1 MRRVL
6 AIDGGQSAIRVRH
19 SDAPDMVQ
27 LEGVSRL
34 EGDTLGAVAA
44 AVLEGWRRAGAPAT
58 DRAVLGLTTAPTDG
72 PSQRRLCETIAGSV
86 GAAEVWLAD
95 DAVTSHAGAL
105 STGWGVSIIV
115 GTGVACLAAP
125 REGRPAIVG
134 GHGYLVGDEGGG
146 FWIGSAGLRAALKA
160 VDGRGPA
167 TDLVASAGQHFDGLI
182 DLGDRLHD
190 SRRPVDT
197 LARFAP
203 HVLAAAEAGDAVA
216 SAITDSAADELVTL
230 AGAAA
235 RHLAAHDEPMPLAL
249 GGRLMRCAPLRA
261 RVELRLTVDA
271 PAVHTRRADAS
282 PLEGALML
290 GAADD
295 PGRYRELVYVWRG
308 AA

>member
-19 SDAPDMVQ
+19 SDTPDVVQ

-34 EGDTLGAVAA
+34 EGDTVGAVAA
-44 AVLEGWRRAGAPAT
+44 AVAEGWRRSGALAT

-72 PSQRRLCETIAGSV
+72 PSQRRLCETVARSV
-86 GAAEVWLAD
+86 GVAEVWLAD

-105 STGWGVSIIV
+105 STEWGISIIV

-167 TDLVASAGQHFDGLI
+167 TDLVTSAEHHFDGLV
-182 DLGDRLHD
+182 DLGDRLHE
-190 SRRPVDT
+190 SQRPVDT
-197 LARFAP
+197 IARFAP

-216 SAITDSAADELVTL
+216 SAITADAANELVAL
-230 AGAAA
+230 AGAAV
-235 RHLAAHDEPMPLAL
+235 RVLAPNDEPTPLAL
-249 GGRLMRCAPLRA
+249 GGRLMRSGPLRA
-261 RVELRLTVDA
+261 RVEVRLMAEA
-271 PAVHTRRADAS
+271 PDVQARSADAS

-295 PGRYRELVYVWRG
+295 PGRYRDFVYVWRG